1 MPEGSRLSQGSELDA
16 GWALSLFQRLEQ
28 RFASHRFGEE
38 ADSAGFQRLR
48 RKLIA
53 CYAVLEGEHLWLRGL
68 VGDPEGGTLLTA
80 EARGPQR
87 DATALGIQ
95 VAEELLDK
103 GAGAILQKVY
113 GEAGAQ

>member
-1 MPEGSRLSQGSELDA
+1 
-16 GWALSLFQRLEQ
+16 
-28 RFASHRFGEE
+28 
-38 ADSAGFQRLR
+38 
-48 RKLIA
+48 
-53 CYAVLEGEHLWLRGL
+53 LWLRGL